1 MNLVKNETFKMWILG
16 KERFSKC
23 EFLEKIKDFLPQ
35 CAYYNQNDGSAI
47 VLKLQQKSIVLFRN
61 SLDEMDAL
69 AIHQIQYQIHHSIQ
83 ELRFQLTKGSR
94 NLAAKKK
101 KAYFRTITGTLLYE
115 LSVLLGVKSG
125 SFIPSIKGHLWI
137 PACV

>member
-1 MNLVKNETFKMWILG
+1 MKSEKSEIFKIWIFG
-16 KERFSKC
+16 
-23 EFLEKIKDFLPQ
+23 KIKNFLPQ